1 MNAHRDRLAG
11 IAERRVFKSY
21 ASLSA
26 VPTDELQALVDLL
39 KNHSSTP
46 GPNHAGLVGP
56 AVTAELARRN
66 GTGPS
71 TASDSDQP
79 EHGPPEM

>member
-1 MNAHRDRLAG
+1 MNAQRGRFAG

-39 KNHSSTP
+39 KNHSNTP

-56 AVTAELARRN
+56 AITAELARRDR
-66 GTGPS
+66 TGS
-71 TASDSDQP
+71 SRASDSGQS
-79 EHGPPEM
+79 EHGPPET